1 MTVHTLPKHMN
12 MSALVYEA
20 PRVMTMRE
28 LPTPV
33 LKPDEVLIE
42 VEYSGICG
50 SELSGFLGQSSIRR
64 PPLIFGHEIS
74 GRIAALGDEVDDS
87 WHAHVGDP
95 VTANPLVSCGRCD
108 FCARGRQQLCAR
120 RLLLG
125 ATLPGG
131 NARYVA
137 VPVASVLAVPEGMDL
152 ATAAMVEPVAFALR
166 AVEVSAV
173 TPASSVLVVGAGAIG
188 LLILQVLAASG
199 VRTRYVVERN
209 PDRLAMAVALGGIPL
224 DPGERGLPAVI
235 DEVTGSCGV
244 DVAIDAVGA
253 ATTRRE
259 CMLSLS
265 PGGTMVL
272 VGLHSDETDLPLNTA
287 VRSELVIRGAF
298 AYSPVHF
305 RQALNWL
312 AQGIVGLREGVV
324 IAPLDEGQKWFEE
337 LVSGHPASKVLLQ
350 PAPNVPLDPRRINH
364 RSSSIIDRDSEETL
378 T

>member
-1 MTVHTLPKHMN
+1 MTAHTLPVGTSMP
-12 MSALVYEA
+12 ALVYEA
-20 PRVMTMRE
+20 PRVMTMRDVPIP
-28 LPTPV
+28 LPR
-33 LKPDEVLIE
+33 PDEVLIE

-50 SELSGFLGQSSIRR
+50 SELSGFLGQSSIRQ
-64 PPLIFGHEIS
+64 PPLVFGHEIS
-74 GRIAALGDEVDDS
+74 GRIAALGDDVDDS
-87 WHAHVGDP
+87 WQAHVGDP

-108 FCARGRQQLCAR
+108 FCARGRQQLCPR

-166 AVEVSAV
+166 AVEVSTV

-199 VRTRYVVERN
+199 VRTRYVVETN
-209 PDRLAMAVALGGIPL
+209 PDRLARAVALGCIPL
-224 DPGERGLPAVI
+224 ERGERGLPSMI
-235 DEVTGSCGV
+235 DEVTGGRGV

-253 ATTRRE
+253 PSTRRE
-259 CMLSLS
+259 CMLSLTQ
-265 PGGTMVL
+265 GGTMVL
-272 VGLHSDETDLPLNTA
+272 VGLHSDETELPLNTV

-305 RQALNWL
+305 RQGLAWL
-312 AQGIVGLREGVV
+312 AEGIVGLHAGVV
-324 IAPLDEGQKWFEE
+324 LARLDEGQKWYEQ

-350 PAPNVPLDPRRINH
+350 PAPQA
-364 RSSSIIDRDSEETL
+364 S
-378 T
+378 

>member
-1 MTVHTLPKHMN
+1 MTAHTLPVGTN
-12 MSALVYEA
+12 MPALVYEA
-20 PRVMTMRE
+20 PRVMTMRDVPIP
-28 LPTPV
+28 LPR
-33 LKPDEVLIE
+33 PDEVLIE

-50 SELSGFLGQSSIRR
+50 SELSGFLGQSSIRQ
-64 PPLIFGHEIS
+64 PPLVFGHEIS
-74 GRIAALGDEVDDS
+74 GRIAALGDDVDGS
-87 WHAHVGDP
+87 WQAHVGDP

-108 FCARGRQQLCAR
+108 FCARGRQQLCPR

-166 AVEVSAV
+166 AVEVSTV

-199 VRTRYVVERN
+199 VRTRYVVETN
-209 PDRLAMAVALGGIPL
+209 PDRLARAVALGCIPL
-224 DPGERGLPAVI
+224 ERGERGLPSMI
-235 DEVTGSCGV
+235 DEVTGGRGV

-253 ATTRRE
+253 PSTRRE
-259 CMLSLS
+259 CMLSLT

-272 VGLHSDETDLPLNTA
+272 VGLHSDETELPLNTV

-305 RQALNWL
+305 RQGLAWL
-312 AQGIVGLREGVV
+312 AEGIVGLKAGVV
-324 IAPLDEGQKWFEE
+324 VARLDEGQKWYEQ

-350 PAPNVPLDPRRINH
+350 PALQA
-364 RSSSIIDRDSEETL
+364 S
-378 T
+378 